1 MKHGRGQ
8 NIQRRQ
14 RAAVVALERGN
25 RILELRKQGI
35 SFRGIEEI
43 LKREA
48 TERGEPTRGLSYER
62 IRQQY
67 RKVMALRTAELAD
80 AADEHK
86 ALLVERLEAVI
97 ASFWPYLS
105 KGMDECGK
113 LPDDLPDEQIIELK
127 KKAGDVVIR
136 AVREL
141 ADILGVRQLPPAS
154 GQGGVKIYFGI
165 DPEQL

>member
-1 MKHGRGQ
+1 VKHGRGQ

-48 TERGEPTRGLSYER
+48 MERGGPTRGLSYER
-62 IRQQY
+62 IRQHYLQ
-67 RKVMALRTAELAD
+67 VMALRAAELAD
-80 AADEHK
+80 AAEEHK
-86 ALLVERLEAVI
+86 ALLAARLEGVI

-105 KGMDECGK
+105 GMDDCGNG
-113 LPDDLPDEQIIELK
+113 PEAVQDEQIIELK

-165 DPEQL
+165 DPEQR

>member
-8 NIQRRQ
+8 NILRRS

-35 SFRGIEEI
+35 AFRGIEEI

-48 TERGEPTRGLSYER
+48 MERGEPTRGLSYER

-67 RKVMALRTAELAD
+67 RQVMALRTAELAD
-80 AADEHK
+80 AAEEHK

-105 KGMDECGK
+105 AG
-113 LPDDLPDEQIIELK
+113 DDCENLPDEQIIELK